1 MKKQTKKGFT
11 LVELVI
17 VIAVIAILSAI
28 LIPTFGNVIKEAN
41 ETAAYDSAKTAYQNF
56 LVENG
61 KNIDYADSAAY
72 ILVLENEVANDGE
85 ISATKYIFEV
95 KDATLTKQ
103 TFSFSDLKTNMTAA
117 AGDNVVVKGTVAE
130 ERTPGQA
137 YKIAAK
143 TYIVF
148 KNIL

>member
-41 ETAAYDSAKTAYQNF
+41 ETAAY
-56 LVENG
+56 
-61 KNIDYADSAAY
+61 
-72 ILVLENEVANDGE
+72 ILVLENEVDNNNE
-85 ISATKYIFEV
+85 IEKTKYIFEV
-95 KDATLTKQ
+95 KDATLIKQ
-103 TFSFSDLKTNMTAA
+103 TSSFSDLKTNMTAA

>member
-17 VIAVIAILSAI
+17 VIAVIAVLSAI

-72 ILVLENEVANDGE
+72 ILVLENEVDNNNE
-85 ISATKYIFEV
+85 INAAKYIFEV
-95 KDATLTKQ
+95 KDATLIKPTE
-103 TFSFSDLKTNMTAA
+103 SFSNLKTNMTTE
-117 AGDNVVVKGTVAE
+117 GGKVVVKGTVAKSK
-130 ERTPGQA
+130 TPGEA
-137 YKIAAK
+137 YKIAAN

-148 KNIL
+148 KNNA

>member
-17 VIAVIAILSAI
+17 VIAVIAVLSAI

-61 KNIDYADSAAY
+61 KNIENADSAAY
-72 ILVLENEVANDGE
+72 ILVLGSEVDNGGE
-85 ISATKYIFEV
+85 ISTTKYIFEV
-95 KDATLTKQ
+95 KDATLIKQ
-103 TFSFSDLKTNMTAA
+103 TSSFSTLKTNMASA
-117 AGDNVVVKGTVAE
+117 DGKVVVSNTVST
-130 ERTPGQA
+130 TPGQA
-137 YKIAAK
+137 YKIAAN

-148 KNIL
+148 KNNA

>member
-61 KNIDYADSAAY
+61 KNIEYADSAAY
-72 ILVLENEVANDGE
+72 ILVLEKEVDNNNEIE
-85 ISATKYIFEV
+85 KTKYIFEV
-95 KDATLTKQ
+95 KDATLIKPTE
-103 TFSFSDLKTNMTAA
+103 SFSNLKTNMTTE
-117 AGDNVVVKGTVAE
+117 GGKVVVKGTVAKSK
-130 ERTPGQA
+130 TPGEA
-137 YKIAAK
+137 YKIAAN

-148 KNIL
+148 KNNA

>member
-72 ILVLENEVANDGE
+72 ILVLENEVDNNNE
-85 ISATKYIFEV
+85 INAAKYIFEV
-95 KDATLTKQ
+95 KDATLIKPTE
-103 TFSFSDLKTNMTAA
+103 SFSNLKTNMTTE
-117 AGDNVVVKGTVAE
+117 GGKVVVKESVAKSK
-130 ERTPGQA
+130 TPGEA
-137 YKIAAK
+137 YKIAAN

-148 KNIL
+148 KNNA